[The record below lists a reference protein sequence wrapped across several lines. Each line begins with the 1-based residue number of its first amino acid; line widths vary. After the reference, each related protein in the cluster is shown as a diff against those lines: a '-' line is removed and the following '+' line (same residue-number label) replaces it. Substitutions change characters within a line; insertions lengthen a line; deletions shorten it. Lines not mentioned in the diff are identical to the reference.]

1 MCVRARAFYGRS
13 SWFGTLLGDDPL
25 AGECIRFTCMVEL
38 AESAGELLLISND
51 PNEQPFIDRCYLE
64 ASRDWERLPEGVRI
78 ILDMMERESFNDIV
92 DDGIAP
98 VESDLATDDTLDQW
112 LLENVW
118 IGQHLSGTCKISPD
132 SDPMAVVD
140 QFGRASGISGLWVAD
155 ASIMPDVIRANTN
168 CTAIMIGERVAD
180 WIFNE

>member
-1 MCVRARAFYGRS
+1 LCVRVRAFYCRS
-13 SWFGTLLGDDPL
+13 SWFGTLLGDGPL
-25 AGECIRFTCMVEL
+25 AGEGIRFTCMLEL
-38 AESAGELLLISND
+38 AESAGELLLTSND
-51 PNEQPFIDRCYLE
+51 PNEQPFIDCRCLD
-64 ASRDWERLPEGVRI
+64 ALRDRKRLPE
-78 ILDMMERESFNDIV
+78 RESSNDIV
-92 DDGIAP
+92 DEVISP
-98 VESDLATDDTLDQW
+98 VGSDLATDETLDQW

-118 IGQHLSGTCKISPD
+118 IGQHLSGTCKMGPD